1 MKKIL
6 LLFICA
12 LGLLS
17 PKNVGAQTAAT
28 FSPTADTVWQTVTSS
43 ATIVDA
49 ITNLTG
55 NNINIKW
62 RVSASS
68 FPADWYTP
76 TALGI
81 CDNGGCL
88 LNTGYVLWN
97 GTSGGF
103 DSSIYYG
110 NSAHD
115 SLGDF
120 HLQLDFSSTTSTG
133 SYYLTISAT
142 DVTNGSFGGYSRTF
156 TFVINKWPTA
166 ISNVNNTESD
176 IVLYPN
182 PTTSDEINLVYSPS
196 ADVKNIAVYNIIG
209 KMMNVYKVTDNT
221 GANLKLENVPSGIY
235 FVRLF
240 NSHGDVVAIRKFT
253 KQ

>member
-6 LLFICA
+6 LFIVCA
-12 LGLLS
+12 IGLLA
-17 PKNVGAQTAAT
+17 PRNVAAQSAAT
-28 FSPTADTVWQTVTSS
+28 FSPAADTIWATVPTT
-43 ATIVDA
+43 ATVVDA

-55 NNINIKW
+55 SSLNFKW
-62 RVSASS
+62 RVISS
-68 FPADWYTP
+68 NFPADWYTP

-81 CDNGGCL
+81 CDNNGCL

-103 DSSIYYG
+103 DSCHYG
-110 NSAHD
+110 GNGAHD

-120 HLQLDFSSTTSTG
+120 HLQLDLTSASSG
-133 SYYLTISAT
+133 SHYLTISAT

-156 TFVINKWPTA
+156 TFVINKVGA
-166 ISNVNNTESD
+166 AVSNVNNSESD
-176 IVLYPN
+176 VVLYPN
-182 PTTSDEINLVYSPS
+182 PTTTDEVNLVYSPS
-196 ADVKNIAVYNIIG
+196 ADVKNIAVYNVIG
-209 KMMNVYKVTDNT
+209 KMMSVYKVADNT
-221 GANLKLENVPSGIY
+221 GANLRLDNMPSGIY
-235 FVRLF
+235 FARLF

>member
-6 LLFICA
+6 LFLVCA
-12 LGLLS
+12 IGLLS
-17 PKNVGAQTAAT
+17 PKKVAAQSAAT
-28 FSPTADTVWQTVTSS
+28 FAPTADTVWATVTGS
-43 ATIVDA
+43 ATVVDA

-55 NNINIKW
+55 NTLNFKW
-62 RVSASS
+62 RVVSCS
-68 FPADWYTP
+68 FPSDWYSP

-81 CDNGGCL
+81 CDESGCL

-103 DSSIYYG
+103 DSCLYGG

-120 HLQLDFSSTTSTG
+120 HLQLDLTSASTG
-133 SYYLTISAT
+133 SHYLTVSAT

-182 PTTSDEINLVYSPS
+182 PTTSDEINLVYSPN
-196 ADVKNIAVYNIIG
+196 ADVKNIAVYNVIG

-221 GANLKLENVPSGIY
+221 GANLRLDNMPSGIY
-235 FVRLF
+235 FARLF